1 MDGELLSLKWNNH
14 RTTFYHVISGL
25 RNKETYTDVTLACE
39 GKFYPVHKLVL
50 STCSEYFS
58 DIFDRTPCKNPV
70 VVLKDINCQ
79 DLEFLLDYMY
89 IGEVNV
95 RQNELSSLIKAAEC
109 LRIKGL
115 AVPDEEPKKN
125 GSGGSSNNTSA
136 TGQGRQRPELASP
149 PAKRRRAEERRV
161 TEQSPGRP
169 PGDGSPEQEAG
180 GSTGK
185 ISGSDAGRSRDQLE
199 DKQSDVSVE
208 QPAVHIKVEQHDSY
222 EQSANDEFLVQSN
235 SYEGGGGGGEEGDGP
250 HSSEGNTNDFP
261 EFLQSTVEKEEPVAM
276 SDFNPS
282 DFPGPSGLQNSG
294 MATWEGDNSS
304 TSFAEGLSGA
314 VAAAVAAASQP
325 QQQRQQQQLWAW
337 NAAHSQRVAAG
348 DMGGLGGGV
357 IGSGGDGVDSNGGNT
372 GIQPRAEP
380 INSGRWGQG
389 GHHVCHVC
397 GYVAQRRQHLENHVR
412 THTGERPHQCPQCSY
427 RCSDISN
434 LKKHVRIHSN
444 EKPFTC
450 PHCSYC
456 TADSGSLKK
465 HMKHHSTFS
474 TTVFGGAN
482 SLAPQTDY
490 PWKNTN

>member
-70 VVLKDINCQ
+70 VVLKDIQCQ

-115 AVPDEEPKKN
+115 AVPDEEPKK
-125 GSGGSSNNTSA
+125 SSGSSSSGCTTSVP
-136 TGQGRQRPELASP
+136 QGRQRPEQTSP

-161 TEQSPGRP
+161 TPIGTEHSPGRP
-169 PGDGSPEQEAG
+169 PGDGPNTPETNTARQHNPSEVVNPREQAEDQQTDINTEESPV
-180 GSTGK
+180 
-185 ISGSDAGRSRDQLE
+185 L
-199 DKQSDVSVE
+199 
-208 QPAVHIKVEQHDSY
+208 IKVEQQENF
-222 EQSANDEFLVQSN
+222 EQSANDEFLSVQSN
-235 SYEGGGGGGEEGDGP
+235 SYDGGGGEEGDGP

-261 EFLQSTVEKEEPVAM
+261 EFLQSTIEKEEPVAM

-294 MATWEGDNSS
+294 MAPWESESNSAN
-304 TSFAEGLSGA
+304 FAEGLSGA

-325 QQQRQQQQLWAW
+325 QQQRQQQLWQHAGR
-337 NAAHSQRVAAG
+337 SGVASSTLVVG
-348 DMGGLGGGV
+348 GGGGGLSVGQHTGRSGVGSSTLVVGGG
-357 IGSGGDGVDSNGGNT
+357 GGLSVAC
-372 GIQPRAEP
+372 P
-380 INSGRWGQG
+380 
-389 GHHVCHVC
+389 VC
-397 GYVAQRRQHLENHVR
+397 GKVISRRDNLRVHMR
-412 THTGERPHQCPQCSY
+412 THTGEKPYACPHCPHRSKTGG
-427 RCSDISN
+427 N
-434 LKKHVRIHSN
+434 LRKHVRSIH
-444 EKPFTC
+444 
-450 PHCSYC
+450 
-456 TADSGSLKK
+456 GSD
-465 HMKHHSTFS
+465 FS
-474 TTVFGGAN
+474 ENTGQ
-482 SLAPQTDY
+482 SAPN
-490 PWKNTN
+490 PMF

>member
-70 VVLKDINCQ
+70 VVLKDIQCQ

-115 AVPDEEPKKN
+115 AVPDEEPKK
-125 GSGGSSNNTSA
+125 SSGSSSSGCTTSVP
-136 TGQGRQRPELASP
+136 QGRQRPEQTSP

-161 TEQSPGRP
+161 TPIGTEHSPGRP
-169 PGDGSPEQEAG
+169 PGDGPNTPETNTARQHNPSEVVNPREQAEDQQTDINTEESPV
-180 GSTGK
+180 
-185 ISGSDAGRSRDQLE
+185 L
-199 DKQSDVSVE
+199 
-208 QPAVHIKVEQHDSY
+208 IKVEQQENF
-222 EQSANDEFLVQSN
+222 EQSANDEFLSVQSN
-235 SYEGGGGGGEEGDGP
+235 SYDGGGGEEGDGP

-261 EFLQSTVEKEEPVAM
+261 EFLQSTIEKEEPVAM

-294 MATWEGDNSS
+294 MAPWESESNSAN
-304 TSFAEGLSGA
+304 FAEGLSGA

-325 QQQRQQQQLWAW
+325 QQQRQQQLWA
-337 NAAHSQRVAAG
+337 APQMYSGRV
-348 DMGGLGGGV
+348 LGGRPV
-357 IGSGGDGVDSNGGNT
+357 MC
-372 GIQPRAEP
+372 P
-380 INSGRWGQG
+380 ICGRS
-389 GHHVCHVC
+389 VS
-397 GYVAQRRQHLENHVR
+397 RSDHLKTHLR
-412 THTGERPHQCPQCSY
+412 THTGEKPYICPNCPY
-427 RCSDISN
+427 RSSDSSN
-434 LKKHVRIHSN
+434 LQKHLKKHHQ
-444 EKPFTC
+444 PF
-450 PHCSYC
+450 
-456 TADSGSLKK
+456 
-465 HMKHHSTFS
+465 
-474 TTVFGGAN
+474 
-482 SLAPQTDY
+482 
-490 PWKNTN
+490 

>member
-115 AVPDEEPKKN
+115 AVPDEEPKKTSS
-125 GSGGSSNNTSA
+125 GSSSSNNAGS
-136 TGQGRQRPELASP
+136 QGRQRPDLGSP

-169 PGDGSPEQEAG
+169 PGDDSPDQEAG
-180 GSTGK
+180 GAAGK
-185 ISGSDAGRSRDQLE
+185 ASGSEGGRSRDQLD
-199 DKQSDVSVE
+199 DKQADVSVE
-208 QPAVHIKVEQHDSY
+208 QPTVQIKVEQHDNY

-235 SYEGGGGGGEEGDGP
+235 SYDGGGGGGEEGDGP

-294 MATWEGDNSS
+294 MTPWESENSS
-304 TSFAEGLSGA
+304 AGFAEGLSGA

-325 QQQRQQQQLWAW
+325 QQQRQQQQLCVGG
-337 NAAHSQRVAAG
+337 VAVV
-348 DMGGLGGGV
+348 GGGSAWDV
-357 IGSGGDGVDSNGGNT
+357 GSRVCHHGCAVDSCRVCKPFT
-372 GIQPRAEP
+372 CRHCPYATRSRADL
-380 INSGRWGQG
+380 
-389 GHHVCHVC
+389 VK
-397 GYVAQRRQHLENHVR
+397 HVR
-412 THTGERPHQCPQCSY
+412 KHTGERPFPCPLCSY
-427 RCSDISN
+427 RASDRST
-434 LKKHVRIHSN
+434 LRKHFLRHR
-444 EKPFTC
+444 
-450 PHCSYC
+450 
-456 TADSGSLKK
+456 
-465 HMKHHSTFS
+465 
-474 TTVFGGAN
+474 
-482 SLAPQTDY
+482 
-490 PWKNTN
+490 

>member
-115 AVPDEEPKKN
+115 AVPDEEPKKTSS
-125 GSGGSSNNTSA
+125 GSSSSNNAGS
-136 TGQGRQRPELASP
+136 QGRQRPDLGSP

-169 PGDGSPEQEAG
+169 PGDDSPDQEAG
-180 GSTGK
+180 GAAGK
-185 ISGSDAGRSRDQLE
+185 ASGSEGGRSRDQLD
-199 DKQSDVSVE
+199 DKQADVSVE
-208 QPAVHIKVEQHDSY
+208 QPTVQIKVEQHDNY

-235 SYEGGGGGGEEGDGP
+235 SYDGGGGGGEEGDGP

-294 MATWEGDNSS
+294 MTPWESENSS
-304 TSFAEGLSGA
+304 AGFAEGLSGA

-325 QQQRQQQQLWAW
+325 QQQRQQQQLM
-337 NAAHSQRVAAG
+337 SCES
-348 DMGGLGGGV
+348 GLV
-357 IGSGGDGVDSNGGNT
+357 QASND
-372 GIQPRAEP
+372 PF
-380 INSGRWGQG
+380 
-389 GHHVCHVC
+389 
-397 GYVAQRRQHLENHVR
+397 
-412 THTGERPHQCPQCSY
+412 
-427 RCSDISN
+427 
-434 LKKHVRIHSN
+434 
-444 EKPFTC
+444 FTC
-450 PHCSYC
+450 PICQK
-456 TADSGSLKK
+456 TAVNKLALSAHMRQHTGGWAFVCNQCDYKTNRSHDLKRHLK
-465 HMKHHSTFS
+465 SRHQGALQRPFRCPVCPYR
-474 TTVFGGAN
+474 TTYAEHLQAHL
-482 SLAPQTDY
+482 SSRHPYHAQEHQT
-490 PWKNTN
+490 

>member
-115 AVPDEEPKKN
+115 AVPDEEPKKTSS
-125 GSGGSSNNTSA
+125 GSSSSNNAGS
-136 TGQGRQRPELASP
+136 QGRQRPDLGSP

-169 PGDGSPEQEAG
+169 PGDDSPDQEAG
-180 GSTGK
+180 GAAGK
-185 ISGSDAGRSRDQLE
+185 ASGSEGGRSRDQLD
-199 DKQSDVSVE
+199 DKQADVSVE
-208 QPAVHIKVEQHDSY
+208 QPTVQIKVEQHDNY

-235 SYEGGGGGGEEGDGP
+235 SYDGGGGGGEEGDGP

-294 MATWEGDNSS
+294 MTPWESENSS
-304 TSFAEGLSGA
+304 AGFAEGLSGA

-325 QQQRQQQQLWAW
+325 QQQRQQQQLCGSRA
-337 NAAHSQRVAAG
+337 V
-348 DMGGLGGGV
+348 GGLAGGV
-357 IGSGGDGVDSNGGNT
+357 PDPAAQHPPPPGRLLPSQALTPWVPNPSHD
-372 GIQPRAEP
+372 QPRVFKCP
-380 INSGRWGQG
+380 YCQ
-389 GHHVCHVC
+389 HVTQKKFNLTKHI
-397 GYVAQRRQHLENHVR
+397 R
-412 THTGERPHQCPQCSY
+412 THTGERPYHCNYCLYSTGDP
-427 RCSDISN
+427 SN
-434 LKKHVRIHSN
+434 LKSHYKLKHKIPQ
-444 EKPFTC
+444 EW
-450 PHCSYC
+450 
-456 TADSGSLKK
+456 LK
-465 HMKHHSTFS
+465 
-474 TTVFGGAN
+474 
-482 SLAPQTDY
+482 
-490 PWKNTN
+490 

>member
-70 VVLKDINCQ
+70 VVLKDIQCQ

-115 AVPDEEPKKN
+115 AVPDEEPKK
-125 GSGGSSNNTSA
+125 SSGSSSSGCTTSVP
-136 TGQGRQRPELASP
+136 QGRQRPEQTSP

-161 TEQSPGRP
+161 TPIGTEHSPGRP
-169 PGDGSPEQEAG
+169 PGDGPNTPETNTARQHNPSEVVNPREQAEDQQTDINTEESPV
-180 GSTGK
+180 
-185 ISGSDAGRSRDQLE
+185 L
-199 DKQSDVSVE
+199 
-208 QPAVHIKVEQHDSY
+208 IKVEQQENF
-222 EQSANDEFLVQSN
+222 EQSANDEFLSVQSN
-235 SYEGGGGGGEEGDGP
+235 SYDGGGGEEGDGP

-261 EFLQSTVEKEEPVAM
+261 EFLQSTIEKEEPVAM

-294 MATWEGDNSS
+294 MAPWESESNSAN
-304 TSFAEGLSGA
+304 FAEGLSGA

-325 QQQRQQQQLWAW
+325 QQQRQQQLVCEGGALRPVLAGGAVGGEAG
-337 NAAHSQRVAAG
+337 AAASGVTSHMCALCRFTTTCPLLLAQHIRRHSEG
-348 DMGGLGGGV
+348 WPL
-357 IGSGGDGVDSNGGNT
+357 
-372 GIQPRAEP
+372 
-380 INSGRWGQG
+380 
-389 GHHVCHVC
+389 VCPHC
-397 GYVAQRRQHLENHVR
+397 DYRTHRSHDLKKHLR
-412 THTGERPHQCPQCSY
+412 THTGEKPYHCTHCPYQT
-427 RCSDISN
+427 SDPSN
-434 LKKHVRIHSN
+434 LSAHLKNRHSIGRVEEHN
-444 EKPFTC
+444 
-450 PHCSYC
+450 
-456 TADSGSLKK
+456 
-465 HMKHHSTFS
+465 
-474 TTVFGGAN
+474 
-482 SLAPQTDY
+482 Q
-490 PWKNTN
+490 

>member
-115 AVPDEEPKKN
+115 AVPDEEPKKTSS
-125 GSGGSSNNTSA
+125 GSSSSNNAGS
-136 TGQGRQRPELASP
+136 QGRQRPDLGSP

-169 PGDGSPEQEAG
+169 PGDDSPDQEAG
-180 GSTGK
+180 GAAGK
-185 ISGSDAGRSRDQLE
+185 ASGSEGGRSRDQLD
-199 DKQSDVSVE
+199 DKQADVSVE
-208 QPAVHIKVEQHDSY
+208 QPTVQIKVEQHDNY

-235 SYEGGGGGGEEGDGP
+235 SYDGGGGGGEEGDGP

-294 MATWEGDNSS
+294 MTPWESENSS
-304 TSFAEGLSGA
+304 AGFAEGLSGA

-325 QQQRQQQQLWAW
+325 QQQRQQQQLVGDDG
-337 NAAHSQRVAAG
+337 VA
-348 DMGGLGGGV
+348 GGG
-357 IGSGGDGVDSNGGNT
+357 GEGDDSDPYT
-372 GIQPRAEP
+372 CP
-380 INSGRWGQG
+380 
-389 GHHVCHVC
+389 VC
-397 GYVAQRRQHLENHVR
+397 GCVCRGQNQWLLHCATHSPAAIARFRCPYCNYGTNDRSNFRRHLTV
-412 THTGERPHQCPQCSY
+412 HTGVKNFRCP
-427 RCSDISN
+427 RCGRRSN
-434 LKKHVRIHSN
+434 DRSNMKKHVLRCAMVI
-444 EKPFTC
+444 PT
-450 PHCSYC
+450 YQV
-456 TADSGSLKK
+456 G
-465 HMKHHSTFS
+465 
-474 TTVFGGAN
+474 
-482 SLAPQTDY
+482 
-490 PWKNTN
+490 